1 MKTKKKLAETFVNYA
16 SQTIEEQLGRKINT
30 GNERFSKCDMIDSF
44 SIGWDAAAKL
54 ISENAI
60 KTLRNILSGYIHGG
74 DTDCIIREFSERIS
88 RRCT

>member
-16 SQTIEEQLGRKINT
+16 AKTIEEQLGRRMT
-30 GNERFSKCDMIDSF
+30 VGNKTFSKCDMIDSF
-44 SIGWDAAAKL
+44 STGWDAAAKL

-88 RRCT
+88 RHNI